1 MPAPARWMEW
11 ICPSA
16 LMMEASVEPAPM
28 SRMARGLL
36 VPGVVRAADGHVGLH
51 AAHLDRDADL
61 LGKFPGDGLHLEAVR
76 LDHGGDAHGVLLGKL
91 VGQAAL
97 NLLGCECVDRQQI
110 LNLDVPG
117 VLAGQIRHDL
127 AHLLQHA
134 AGVGSR
140 LSPHILQAGNGLHG
154 PHDLVGPVVHIHLDA
169 AVFSH
174 QLDRSSR
181 NFPLLHVSGR
191 GLDHHRRAV
200 SNQGRAMGTTCRVS
214 SEDRP
219 NRVAMP

>member
-1 MPAPARWMEW
+1 MADVEQALHLGQGILLHILRRVKVGQSHLRLDQECDHVAR
-11 ICPSA
+11 SGQVDGVDLSLGVDDGGVRRTGA
-16 LMMEASVEPAPM
+16 HVQNGQGLVG
-28 SRMARGLL
+28 ARG
-36 VPGVVRAADGHVGLH
+36 GEGAADGHVGLH

-117 VLAGQIRHDL
+117 VLASQIRHDL

-154 PHDLVGPVVHIHLDA
+154 LHDLVGPVVHIHFDA
-169 AVFSH
+169 AVFP
-174 QLDRSSR
+174 Q
-181 NFPLLHVSGR
+181 
-191 GLDHHRRAV
+191 
-200 SNQGRAMGTTCRVS
+200 
-214 SEDRP
+214 
-219 NRVAMP
+219 